1 MPDLTPTFA
10 PPPAAAPVVAH
21 DPAHNDPDAELA
33 PGVTRRQAAILSA
46 HANIVQGG
54 FSPPEREAERAS
66 RAIAAGEVIDYD
78 ALQAEVTAALAI
90 RNAEEDARAARDAD
104 DLLAAN
110 PDLADAGADPSVL
123 DIAKV
128 RRYRELRAAQSASEA
143 EGKAM
148 KEEADKLEAELVEMF
163 AEAGLQNLNVDG
175 KTIYLHRSTYA
186 QWQAGLEQDDKLEL
200 LRRAGAGDL
209 IKDTVNAQTL
219 NAYVRE
225 LVDVDDAP
233 GLPEPLRDVLELG
246 ERFAVR
252 ITAGG
257 SRKKSQTRSK

>member
-1 MPDLTPTFA
+1 MTDPTPPTA
-10 PPPAAAPVVAH
+10 PVVVAH
-21 DPAHNDPDAELA
+21 DPNHEDMEAELA
-33 PGVTRRQAAILSA
+33 PGVTRRQAVVLSA
-46 HANIVQGG
+46 HANLVQGG
-54 FSPPEREAERAS
+54 YSPPEREAERAA
-66 RAIAAGEVIDYD
+66 RDLANGLTPTEFEANLARM
-78 ALQAEVTAALAI
+78 QAEVVAALDE
-90 RNAEEDARAARDAD
+90 RNAEAFAASDEEQLVAE
-104 DLLAAN
+104 N
-110 PDLADAGADPSVL
+110 PDLGDADPSVI
-123 DIAKV
+123 DVAKL
-128 RRYRELRAAQSASEA
+128 RRYRELRDAEKAADA
-143 EGKAM
+143 EKGAY
-148 KEEADKLEAELVEMF
+148 KEEADKLETELVEMF

-186 QWQAGLEQDDKLEL
+186 QWQAGLEQEDKLDL
-200 LRRAGAGDL
+200 LRAAGAGDL

-252 ITAGG
+252 VTAGG